1 MFKCQFLNV
10 VKRTTGKRSICV
22 KEIGDLS
29 QVQISMGS
37 LILSCGQPNFLPA
50 CRRLLFPLLHACNK
64 GNRRRLHAGNPIFSL
79 CHYQSVTTATAAV
92 ECWCRQM
99 RVQHQPGLKGGGGG
113 ATSTSPHTHHP
124 ATVYQLHEGWRE
136 SNYLALP
143 FAVSISP
150 VQDNQSSLLLLGED
164 RPWTIKP
171 CVGLQNEPRS
181 KVWKT

>member
-10 VKRTTGKRSICV
+10 VKRTTGRRSICV

-37 LILSCGQPNFLPA
+37 LILSCGQPNFYPLPLPV
-50 CRRLLFPLLHACNK
+50 R
-64 GNRRRLHAGNPIFSL
+64 
-79 CHYQSVTTATAAV
+79 HYCYCCCYALS
-92 ECWCRQM
+92 ECWCREM
-99 RVQHQPGLKGGGGG
+99 RVQHQPGLKEEEGGG

-150 VQDNQSSLLLLGED
+150 VHDNQSSLLLLGED
-164 RPWTIKP
+164 RTWTIKT
-171 CVGLQNEPRS
+171 CVGLQNEPGVKSGKLNRS
-181 KVWKT
+181 ILVFKQ